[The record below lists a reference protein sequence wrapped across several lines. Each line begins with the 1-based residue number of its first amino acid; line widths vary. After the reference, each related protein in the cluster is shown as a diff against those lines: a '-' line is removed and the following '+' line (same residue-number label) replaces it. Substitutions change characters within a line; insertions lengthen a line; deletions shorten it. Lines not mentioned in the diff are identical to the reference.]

1 MKREFEMT
9 AEQYKT
15 LLEACKPVPAMYL
28 SGGQLMGNSPQ
39 ENANEAWRKLG
50 LVMGFDHMTVELIND
65 KPNTFF
71 RAEPAADPLIE
82 EPSTVETQN

>member
-1 MKREFEMT
+1 MKHEYQMS
-9 AEQYKT
+9 AEQQAG

-50 LVMGFDHMTVELIND
+50 LVMGFDHMTVEPISG

-71 RAEPAADPLIE
+71 RAEPAPDPLIE
-82 EPSTVETQN
+82 ELSAEATV

>member
-1 MKREFEMT
+1 MKHEYQMT
-9 AEQYKT
+9 AEQHAT

-50 LVMGFDHMTVELIND
+50 LEMGFDHMTVSRVSG
-65 KPNTFF
+65 KPTTFF
-71 RAEPAADPLIE
+71 MAEPAADPLI
-82 EPSTVETQN
+82 TD